1 MSAFTPGPWRA
12 EKHGLITAE
21 VSGVRRQVASV
32 QGDAVMH
39 GDPSVDVVSLQQA
52 NAKPMALWG
61 VEALVRQRDEA
72 AGVLRKART
81 LLPQLREQLSE
92 FAHQE
97 LTSLLDDPFEWE
109 GDK

>member
-21 VSGVRRQVASV
+21 VNGVRRQVASV

-52 NAKPMALWG
+52 NANLIAAAPALLA
-61 VEALVRQRDEA
+61 ALKTKMGIGFNCGRNGPNCGKCDEC
-72 AGVLRKART
+72 KA
-81 LLPQLREQLSE
+81 
-92 FAHQE
+92 E
-97 LTSLLDDPFEWE
+97 LAIWQAE
-109 GDK
+109 GKG